1 MDERIKKLA
10 HNLIHYSCEVKP
22 KERVMIHVFGSSA
35 YPLARQLVKET
46 YAAGGFPY
54 VQLEDYSLSL
64 IHIFLPPFL
73 PFSCRLRLLSM
84 SGLTA

>member
-35 YPLARQLVKET
+35 QDFAHKTEYTTPGSRRISKDF
-46 YAAGGFPY
+46 Y
-54 VQLEDYSLSL
+54 
-64 IHIFLPPFL
+64 
-73 PFSCRLRLLSM
+73 RK
-84 SGLTA
+84 